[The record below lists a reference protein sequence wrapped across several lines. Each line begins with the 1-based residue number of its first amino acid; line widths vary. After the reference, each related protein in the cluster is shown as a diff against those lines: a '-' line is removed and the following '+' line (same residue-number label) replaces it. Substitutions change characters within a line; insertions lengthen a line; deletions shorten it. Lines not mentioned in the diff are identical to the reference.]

1 MDAHMYGRTAYW
13 LFTTS
18 MCITEQESS
27 RGKADALPLAG
38 EEDTEGKAV
47 GQDIN
52 AVLASRGMQ
61 PKAACQLVCQLAAHG
76 RLGLGI
82 CARVIWPLA

>member
-1 MDAHMYGRTAYW
+1 
-13 LFTTS
+13 

-27 RGKADALPLAG
+27 RGDAASSPLAG

-47 GQDIN
+47 GQDID
-52 AVLASRGMQ
+52 AMFTGRSMQ

-82 CARVIWPLA
+82 HTRVIWPLA